1 MRHYTKEE
9 LELYRHNES
18 SFLQKISIKRHL
30 KKCESCT
37 ALLTELQADD
47 HFIDDLRASVQLFRN
62 LSNQEPIV
70 RISSEKS

>member
-30 KKCESCT
+30 KKCESC
-37 ALLTELQADD
+37 ASKLKELEEEDL
-47 HFIDDLRASVQLFRN
+47 FIDDLRASVQLFRN
-62 LSNQEPIV
+62 LSDQETTV
-70 RISSEKS
+70 TISREKC